1 MEKVFPTIL
10 MALDFIAAVPYAFK
24 GDVKMCPEVERPPGK
39 AAGSGTRAAQ
49 RRNPGTSHGG
59 R

>member
-1 MEKVFPTIL
+1 MAIKERTTI
-10 MALDFIAAVPYAFK
+10 MIDR
-24 GDVKMCPEVERPPGK
+24 DRPEVERAPEK